1 MKARK
6 ITVLFVILSILISVF
21 GSVNAYAANKTD
33 YMTKLGVTKGIKV
46 GKAYKFETNT
56 VIVGKSS
63 GTWTLNKIKVS
74 NASKKG
80 YKKLTVT
87 VTWKNNFS
95 PTQNQVDQLWEYT
108 QNYNNTFY
116 PGCHMY
122 AVVDKYTG
130 VDLEN
135 NEVGKKYDVIVTAK
149 DEKDRKKLY
158 CSNRDQ
164 WLDHIKKW
172 KVKITVIFPEKYD
185 GLCIGFGTNNRKN
198 ITTADNKF
206 FEGEKKF
213 EKTSY
218 WKSGKKYT
226 RWLDISSIM

>member
-108 QNYNNTFY
+108 QNNNNTFY